1 MGLLDKL
8 TTQGSAFTAYDGT
21 NPPVNPLA
29 TQQSK
34 LHSDGNQPG
43 YSLNGAQANTV
54 TTQYNAYDDGIGN
67 QIPLPSQLD
76 MNGTIPSPSP
86 GGQGIPYLNNLPG

>member
-8 TTQGSAFTAYDGT
+8 TTQGSNLSAYDGT

-34 LHSDGNQPG
+34 LHADGNAPG
-43 YSLNGAQANTV
+43 YSLDGANANLV
-54 TTQYNAYDDGIGN
+54 TTQYNGYDDGTPN

-76 MNGTIPSPSP
+76 LNGNTPV
-86 GGQGIPYLNNLPG
+86 QYLDNLPQ

>member
-8 TTQGSAFTAYDGT
+8 TIEGSALSAYDGAQ
-21 NPPVNPLA
+21 PPVNPLA

-34 LHSDGNQPG
+34 LHADGNAPG
-43 YSLNGAQANTV
+43 YSLNGANANLV
-54 TTQYNAYDDGIGN
+54 TNQYNEYEDGTPN

-76 MNGTIPSPSP
+76 LNGNTPA
-86 GGQGIPYLNNLPG
+86 QYLDNLPQ

>member
-8 TTQGSAFTAYDGT
+8 TTQGSNLSAYDGN

-34 LHSDGNQPG
+34 LHADGNAPG
-43 YSLNGAQANTV
+43 YSLDGANANLV
-54 TTQYNAYDDGIGN
+54 TTQYNG
-67 QIPLPSQLD
+67 
-76 MNGTIPSPSP
+76 
-86 GGQGIPYLNNLPG
+86 

>member
-8 TTQGSAFTAYDGT
+8 TTQGSNLSAYDGT

-34 LHSDGNQPG
+34 LHADGNAPG
-43 YSLNGAQANTV
+43 YSLDGANANLV
-54 TTQYNAYDDGIGN
+54 TTQYNGYDDGTPN

-76 MNGTIPSPSP
+76 LNGNTPV
-86 GGQGIPYLNNLPG
+86 QYLNNLPQ

>member
-8 TTQGSAFTAYDGT
+8 TTQGSNLSAYDGN

-34 LHSDGNQPG
+34 LHADGNAPG
-43 YSLNGAQANTV
+43 YSLDGANANLV
-54 TTQYNAYDDGIGN
+54 TTQYNGYDDGTPN

-76 MNGTIPSPSP
+76 LNGIAPV
-86 GGQGIPYLNNLPG
+86 QYLDNLPQ

>member
-8 TTQGSAFTAYDGT
+8 TIEGSALSAYDGT
-21 NPPVNPLA
+21 NPPTNPLA

-34 LHSDGNQPG
+34 LHADGGAPG
-43 YSLNGAQANTV
+43 YSLNGANANLV
-54 TTQYNAYDDGIGN
+54 TTQYNGYEDGVGN

-76 MNGTIPSPSP
+76 LNGITPS
-86 GGQGIPYLNNLPG
+86 QYLDNLPQ